1 MVAVCL
7 VMNLGSQVLI
17 DKDRKFVIEDSICTS
32 A

>member
-17 DKDRKFVIEDSICTS
+17 DEDKKFVIEDSICTS